1 MLLLRLS
8 FSPRRHQFTLSV
20 QVDRMEPTKKLER
33 RHSSC
38 AGAAGRRSRR
48 LERCATPQRS
58 TVGHLLNGRDD
69 EVVQR
74 VWRAPT
80 VSWPAVGAQVGRER
94 PGHLSWI
101 REREEPD
108 AGAVVQRNVA
118 IAICRQ
124 IDDADAAVAADLSQ
138 GKGNLRAMQGVRVDA
153 TAVAQRYLTFMRM
166 LPSG

>member
-1 MLLLRLS
+1 MASTTPMLLLRLS

-108 AGAVVQRNVA
+108 ANVNRNSLKA
-118 IAICRQ
+118 REYFLRGILPSCACC
-124 IDDADAAVAADLSQ
+124 
-138 GKGNLRAMQGVRVDA
+138 LRAKRASVL
-153 TAVAQRYLTFMRM
+153 YLNSR
-166 LPSG
+166 